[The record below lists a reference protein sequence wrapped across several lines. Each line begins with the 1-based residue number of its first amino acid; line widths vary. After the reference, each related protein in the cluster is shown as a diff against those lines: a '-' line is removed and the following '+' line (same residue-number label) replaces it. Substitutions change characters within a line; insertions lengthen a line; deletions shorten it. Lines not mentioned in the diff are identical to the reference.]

1 MPDSFTHTTSRSWGS
16 RIKGA
21 FGGIIFGV
29 LLFLGAFVLLFWN
42 EGRAVQTYKTLQE
55 GAGSVVS
62 VSADQVQP
70 QNDGAL
76 VHVSGKAFTEDEL
89 TDPLLD
95 VKVKA
100 IRLIRRVEMLQ
111 WRENKKSKTRN
122 KLGGGTETVTTYTYD
137 KTWTGML
144 INSSNF
150 KHPEG
155 HENPTIMPV
164 DSAQWQAANVNL
176 GAFALNPQQISSV
189 RSTTSFPLTYDNF
202 PNDDLATRASLENG
216 IIYIGS
222 RKHRKIGDARI
233 MVKVVYP
240 QDISI
245 IAKQSGTSFIPYKA
259 EAGGIIDMLK
269 SGLVPA
275 QDMFQEA
282 IKQNTIL
289 TWGLRFLGLILMF
302 IGLKLILR
310 VIRVLADVVPIFGS
324 IIGAGT
330 GIVAFLLAFCLSLV
344 TISIAWIFYRPL
356 VGAALLAVAAVL
368 AYLAQRKAK
377 AVSRDVA
384 LRT

>member
-1 MPDSFTHTTSRSWGS
+1 MPDIFKETTSRSWGS

-21 FGGIIFGV
+21 FSGILFGLV
-29 LLFLGAFVLLFWN
+29 LFIGAFVLLFWN

-55 GAGSVVS
+55 GAGSVI
-62 VSADQVQP
+62 SASSDQVLP
-70 QNDGAL
+70 ENEGAL
-76 VHVSGKAFTEDEL
+76 VHVSGKAYTTETL
-89 TDPLLD
+89 ADPLLN
-95 VKVKA
+95 VSVQA

-111 WRENKKSKTRN
+111 WHENKKSETRN
-122 KLGGGTETVTTYTYD
+122 KLGGGTETITTYSYT
-137 KTWTGML
+137 KKWSSMVV
-144 INSSNF
+144 NSSGF
-150 KHPEG
+150 KHPRG

-164 DSAQWQAANVNL
+164 DFKQWQAEIVNL
-176 GAFALNPQQISSV
+176 GAFTLTPSQVSNI
-189 RSTTSFPLTYDNF
+189 RSTRDFPLTYDNI
-202 PNDDLATRASLENG
+202 PNDDLAERASLENG

-240 QDISI
+240 NDISI
-245 IAKQSGTSFIPYKA
+245 IAKQSGRSFVPYKA
-259 EAGGIIDMLK
+259 EAGGVIDMLK

-275 QDMFQEA
+275 RAMFEEA
-282 IKQNTIL
+282 QKQNTIL
-289 TWGLRFLGLILMF
+289 TWGLRFLGLMLMF
-302 IGLKLILR
+302 VGLKLILR
-310 VIRVLADVVPIFGS
+310 VIRVLADVVPLFGS

-356 VGAALLAVAAVL
+356 IGAAILAIAAVM

-377 AVSRDVA
+377 ATSRDIA